1 MCPTCP
7 SVPGVPAFSPS
18 KAHLPTSAPLRVR
31 PTGDPR
37 VRYPASYAP
46 AATWR
51 DGHIASG
58 FLLPFGHRHLLL
70 GHPVPAKEFSSP
82 HGRPTRR
89 HLDPDGVST
98 FHTRKIQSGWAPSL
112 SRDGGALPL
121 GARPLTAPAT
131 SQRPVLRPAV
141 ASHPARLTVTRLHR
155 GFTHVRPS
163 GLLLVCG
170 PRMEREPLDLPLRLH
185 TPRLPATPART
196 GTSLEHWLG
205 TTSSAS
211 AEPPV

>member
-70 GHPVPAKEFSSP
+70 GHPVPA
-82 HGRPTRR
+82 
-89 HLDPDGVST
+89 
-98 FHTRKIQSGWAPSL
+98 
-112 SRDGGALPL
+112 
-121 GARPLTAPAT
+121 
-131 SQRPVLRPAV
+131 
-141 ASHPARLTVTRLHR
+141 
-155 GFTHVRPS
+155 
-163 GLLLVCG
+163 
-170 PRMEREPLDLPLRLH
+170 
-185 TPRLPATPART
+185 
-196 GTSLEHWLG
+196 
-205 TTSSAS
+205 
-211 AEPPV
+211 